1 MELICSIGPTV
12 RDIEDIKRFA
22 QAGMTI
28 PRFNFSHIDYEK
40 FETLI
45 KEIHIEYPN
54 MKILQDLQGNKLRIS
69 KLFTGEY
76 KVNIKEEVI
85 FCLEKDFKKFYEK
98 NRYKNIRIIPIMYYG
113 SLDDFKNVKE
123 LFMKDATM
131 KFKIIEKNS
140 LYIKAVTIKN
150 IRIIPIMYYGS
161 LDDFKN
167 VKELFM
173 KDATMK
179 FKIIE
184 KNSLY
189 IKAVT
194 IKGGILRAE
203 KGVNAPELIRDN
215 LHLTEKDKF
224 DIEIGVKN
232 NIDYICLSYVTKA
245 DDILELKKYIKNLV
259 KLYNSRTPKIWA
271 KIECKEGIENF
282 EDILKVSDGIMLGRG
297 DLKAE
302 IPIEEIPYEEGKIIN
317 RMKKSKKKLIV
328 ATYILESMR
337 RQDTPTISEANDIYK
352 YIKNSVDGL
361 MLSTEVTVSR
371 EPITVI
377 KCLSSFYNKYC
388 N

>member
-12 RDIEDIKRFA
+12 RDIEDIKRFV

-76 KVNIKEEVI
+76 KVNIKEQVI
-85 FCLEKDFKKFYEK
+85 FCLEKDFKKLYEK
-98 NRYKNIRIIPIMYYG
+98 NRYKNIR
-113 SLDDFKNVKE
+113 V
-123 LFMKDATM
+123 
-131 KFKIIEKNS
+131 
-140 LYIKAVTIKN
+140 
-150 IRIIPIMYYGS
+150 IPIMYYGS

-245 DDILELKKYIKNLV
+245 DDIIELKKYIKILV
-259 KLYNSRTPKIWA
+259 RVYNSRTPKIWA

-297 DLKAE
+297 
-302 IPIEEIPYEEGKIIN
+302 
-317 RMKKSKKKLIV
+317 KKSKKKLIV

-361 MLSTEVTVSR
+361 MLSTEVAVSR

-377 KCLSSFYNKYC
+377 KCLNSFYNKYC

>member
-76 KVNIKEEVI
+76 KVNIKEQVI
-85 FCLEKDFKKFYEK
+85 FCLEKDFKKLYEK
-98 NRYKNIRIIPIMYYG
+98 NRYKNIR
-113 SLDDFKNVKE
+113 V
-123 LFMKDATM
+123 
-131 KFKIIEKNS
+131 
-140 LYIKAVTIKN
+140 
-150 IRIIPIMYYGS
+150 IPIMYYGS

-232 NIDYICLSYVTKA
+232 NIDYICLSYVTKV
-245 DDILELKKYIKNLV
+245 DDIIELKKYIKILV
-259 KLYNSRTPKIWA
+259 RVYNSRTPKIWA

-328 ATYILESMR
+328 ATYILESMS

-361 MLSTEVTVSR
+361 MLSTEVAVSR

-377 KCLSSFYNKYC
+377 KCLNSFYNKYC